1 MLLEIPDV
9 LTQDELAGLR
19 IGLSGLAYSDGRL
32 TAGDQAV
39 RVKNNLEVQ
48 PSKEWEPL
56 ARMVMAGLM
65 RNDTFIR
72 FSLPRKLMNPLF
84 NRYDEGM
91 EYGSHTDIGIMD
103 AGRPEYATRADLSM
117 TLFISEPESYDG
129 GELVIS
135 SSVGESAFKPA
146 AGTLVIYPSGELH
159 WVTKVTRGSRIA
171 AVSWIQSYVKP
182 AQRRTILFEMDS
194 LSDLA
199 RARGADQEE
208 IDLSVS
214 VYHKLLRLWSET

>member
-1 MLLEIPDV
+1 
-9 LTQDELAGLR
+9 
-19 IGLSGLAYSDGRL
+19 
-32 TAGDQAV
+32 
-39 RVKNNLEVQ
+39 
-48 PSKEWEPL
+48 
-56 ARMVMAGLM
+56 
-65 RNDTFIR
+65 
-72 FSLPRKLMNPLF
+72 
-84 NRYDEGM
+84 
-91 EYGSHTDIGIMD
+91 MD

-171 AVSWIQSYVKP
+171 AVSWIQSYVKS
-182 AQRRTILFEMDS
+182 AQRRTILYEMDS